1 MKCVAIDDEP
11 LALSQITNYIS
22 RVPFLE
28 LVKGCQDAFEALQIM
43 SSHQVDLIFVDINMP
58 DLNGLELVRSL
69 VNPPMVIFTTAYS
82 EYAVEGYRVDA
93 VDYLL
98 KPFDFQDFCRAT
110 GKALKFWE
118 LKNASANH
126 PVSIAETPAFP
137 AEDDSLFVKTEY
149 KVVRI
154 NIATIKYV
162 ESMSE
167 YVRIYTE
174 TDEKPVMTLLS
185 MKKLEGCLP
194 ADRFMRVHRSYLVNL
209 QKINEV
215 SRLRIVF
222 DGDTYIP
229 VGDLYKE
236 KFLEY
241 ISRKSV
247 GK

>member
-98 KPFDFQDFCRAT
+98 KPLISRISAGLRA
-110 GKALKFWE
+110 
-118 LKNASANH
+118 
-126 PVSIAETPAFP
+126 
-137 AEDDSLFVKTEY
+137 
-149 KVVRI
+149 R
-154 NIATIKYV
+154 
-162 ESMSE
+162 
-167 YVRIYTE
+167 
-174 TDEKPVMTLLS
+174 LLS
-185 MKKLEGCLP
+185 SG
-194 ADRFMRVHRSYLVNL
+194 NL
-209 QKINEV
+209 KMLLQTI
-215 SRLRIVF
+215 L
-222 DGDTYIP
+222 
-229 VGDLYKE
+229 
-236 KFLEY
+236 
-241 ISRKSV
+241 
-247 GK
+247 